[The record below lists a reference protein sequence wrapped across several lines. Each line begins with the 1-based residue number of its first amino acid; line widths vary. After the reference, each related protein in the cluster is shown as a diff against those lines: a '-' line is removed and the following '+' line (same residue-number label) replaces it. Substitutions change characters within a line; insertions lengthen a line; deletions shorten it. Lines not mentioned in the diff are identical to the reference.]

1 LMLTPVKLLQK
12 NYENPHVLT
21 DHYNSLTDNFT
32 VTGGKPG
39 Q

>member
-1 LMLTPVKLLQK
+1 MLTPVKLLQK
-12 NYENPHVLT
+12 NCENLHVLT